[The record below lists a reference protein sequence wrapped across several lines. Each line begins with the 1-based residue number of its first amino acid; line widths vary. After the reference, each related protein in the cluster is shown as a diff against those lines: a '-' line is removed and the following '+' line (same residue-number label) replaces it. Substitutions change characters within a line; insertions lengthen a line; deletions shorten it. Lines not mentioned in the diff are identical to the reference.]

1 MQIDKVNHDVE
12 QIRIRVPGPRIP
24 NDDDSSSNFD
34 ANGMMEEKLKV
45 TTKLTQS
52 SSPKKQSRIDAFFKS
67 NNQPGDAK
75 SKALAIR
82 NEPKNSE
89 SISLK
94 GYPPKKVSDNSANNC
109 TNNAGMQAKKQSENT
124 GRGIYNNPNRKC
136 PFYKKIPNTSFVVD
150 AFSYG
155 SIQGITCYFLSHFH
169 YDHYGGLTKN
179 FSHPIYCS
187 KITAALVK
195 LKIGVADQYVRTL
208 ELNKPVVVENV
219 EVTLLDANHCPGSVM
234 FLFKSR
240 SGSYLHVGDFRACP
254 EMEEFPELWQCRV
267 DKLFLDTTYCRSG
280 H

>member
-52 SSPKKQSRIDAFFKS
+52 SSPKKQSKIDAFFKS

-75 SKALAIR
+75 SKALAVR

-89 SISLK
+89 SNSLK
-94 GYPPKKVSDNSANNC
+94 GYPPKKVSDNSGNNW
-109 TNNAGMQAKKQSENT
+109 TNNAGVHAKKQSENT

-155 SIQGITCYFLSHFH
+155 SIQVQWP
-169 YDHYGGLTKN
+169 
-179 FSHPIYCS
+179 PI
-187 KITAALVK
+187 
-195 LKIGVADQYVRTL
+195 
-208 ELNKPVVVENV
+208 EF
-219 EVTLLDANHCPGSVM
+219 
-234 FLFKSR
+234 FLFAFGKNSLTCLEGN
-240 SGSYLHVGDFRACP
+240 SSS
-254 EMEEFPELWQCRV
+254 M
-267 DKLFLDTTYCRSG
+267 
-280 H
+280 